1 MSIFKHALLT
11 LTIAAMTVGLSS
23 ITPSVHAD
31 EVKAAESK
39 TAQTAKTEKTKDSC
53 DDCVCQKKETAPV
66 LNFTVKNIE
75 DKDVNLADYQG
86 KVILMVNVAS
96 KCGYT
101 KQYKGLEELYK
112 KYKDQDFVILGFPA
126 NNFGSQEPGSNEEIA
141 EFCESKFGVT
151 FPMFAKIS
159 VKGDDKAPLYQFLT
173 EEKTNPEHAGEV
185 KWNFEKFLIGKDGK
199 VVGHYASKVAPE
211 SEELVGAIEKQIAA
225 K

>member
-1 MSIFKHALLT
+1 MVMALL
-11 LTIAAMTVGLSS
+11 AAAGPAINVVQASET
-23 ITPSVHAD
+23 
-31 EVKAAESK
+31 K
-39 TAQTAKTEKTKDSC
+39 TEIKSETKTETKTEKTKDSC
-53 DDCVCQKKETAPV
+53 ETCTCKTETPAV
-66 LNFTVKNIE
+66 LNYTVKNIE
-75 DKDVNLADYQG
+75 GKDINLADYQG

-101 KQYKGLEELYK
+101 KQYTGLEALYK

-126 NNFGSQEPGSNEEIA
+126 NNFGSQEPGSDEQIA

-151 FPMFAKIS
+151 FPMFSKIS

-173 EEKTNPEHAGEV
+173 DEKTNPGHAGEV

-211 SEELVGAIEKQIAA
+211 SEELVGAIEKQIAV